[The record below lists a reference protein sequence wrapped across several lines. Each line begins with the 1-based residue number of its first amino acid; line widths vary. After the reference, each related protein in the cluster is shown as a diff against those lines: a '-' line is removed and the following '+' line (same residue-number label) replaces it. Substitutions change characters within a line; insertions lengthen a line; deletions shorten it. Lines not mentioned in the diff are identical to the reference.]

1 VAIGAIPTGC
11 TFRRAKGI
19 DMNKVKA
26 FVIFWTLAVAAGFVA
41 EVMTDFVIPLQQLV
55 VFAGLIVGT
64 FVGIDEIS
72 TVLESSKLPQG
83 VGVDSD
89 RTPLWL
95 VVVWSVL
102 MLAALTL
109 QAVFPES
116 QLPIAEVVAFAG
128 VLTAEYVGGESGNK
142 QAARSGKGQ

>member
-1 VAIGAIPTGC
+1 
-11 TFRRAKGI
+11 
-19 DMNKVKA
+19 MNKVKA
-26 FVIFWTLAVAAGFVA
+26 FVIFWTLAVPAGFVA

-83 VGVDSD
+83 VGVESD

-95 VVVWSVL
+95 VVVWSLL

-142 QAARSGKGQ
+142 QAARSGKEQ